1 MYGSGAKHEVQRTE
15 VAQQRLHWGPLEG
28 FEKKPKKPKN
38 VNECVDFELIAVLS

>member
-28 FEKKPKKPKN
+28 FEKKKKKN

>member
-28 FEKKPKKPKN
+28 FEKKKKKKKM
-38 VNECVDFELIAVLS
+38 

>member
-28 FEKKPKKPKN
+28 FEKKQTKKN

>member
-28 FEKKPKKPKN
+28 FEKKQKKTKN